1 VNSVILIGRLT
12 RDPELKYTTNSTAV
26 CNFSLAVDKR
36 KRDEGADFFEC
47 VAWQKTAELI
57 AQYLGKG
64 RKCGIQGRLQSR
76 TYQAADGTNRKV
88 VEVVVESVEFLDKP
102 AEPRGDAWE
111 PAESPAA
118 AAFSEELDF

>member
-1 VNSVILIGRLT
+1 MNLVVITGRLT
-12 RDPELKYTTNSTAV
+12 RDPELKQTTTGTAV
-26 CNFSLAVDKR
+26 CNFTLAVDKR
-36 KRDEGADFFEC
+36 KREDGADFFDC

-88 VEVVVESVEFLDKP
+88 MEVVVESVEFLDKP
-102 AEPRGDAWE
+102 KEATSGIIPQAIDEFDEDNIP
-111 PAESPAA
+111 
-118 AAFSEELDF
+118 F

>member
-1 VNSVILIGRLT
+1 MNSVILIGRLT
-12 RDPELKYTTNSTAV
+12 RDPELKCTTSGTAV
-26 CNFSLAVDKR
+26 CNFTLAVDKR
-36 KRDEGADFFEC
+36 KREDGADFFDC

-88 VEVVVESVEFLDKP
+88 MEVVVESVEFLDKP
-102 AEPRGDAWE
+102 KEATSGIIPQAIDEFDEDNIP
-111 PAESPAA
+111 
-118 AAFSEELDF
+118 F

>member
-1 VNSVILIGRLT
+1 MNLVVITGRLT
-12 RDPELKYTTNSTAV
+12 RDPELKQTTTGTAV
-26 CNFSLAVDKR
+26 CNFTLAVDKR
-36 KRDEGADFFEC
+36 KREDGADFFDC

-88 VEVVVESVEFLDKP
+88 MEVVVESVEFLDKP
-102 AEPRGDAWE
+102 KEATSGIIPQAIDEFDEDQIP
-111 PAESPAA
+111 
-118 AAFSEELDF
+118 F

>member
-1 VNSVILIGRLT
+1 MNLVVITGRLT
-12 RDPELKYTTNSTAV
+12 RDPSLKQTTTGTAV

-36 KRDEGADFFEC
+36 KREDGADFFDC

-88 VEVVVESVEFLDKP
+88 MEVVVESVEFLDKP
-102 AEPRGDAWE
+102 KEATSGIIPQAIDEFDEDNIP
-111 PAESPAA
+111 
-118 AAFSEELDF
+118 F

>member
-1 VNSVILIGRLT
+1 MNSVILIGRLT
-12 RDPELKYTTNSTAV
+12 RDPEMRCTPSGAAVTNFT
-26 CNFSLAVDKR
+26 LAVDKR
-36 KRDEGADFFEC
+36 KREDGADFFDC

-88 VEVVVESVEFLDKP
+88 MEVVVESVEFLDKP
-102 AEPRGDAWE
+102 KEATQQV
-111 PAESPAA
+111 
-118 AAFSEELDF
+118 SEISFNEDEIPF